1 MFLSDADTAELVAF
15 RRQLHE
21 RPELSG
27 EERHTARAV
36 RDFLERTQPDRLVD
50 NLGGHGLAAVY
61 DGAATGPCLMFRA
74 ELDALPIDEV
84 SAAPYRSR
92 ARGKAHLCGHDGHMA
107 SLGALALGLSRARP
121 KRGRVVL
128 LFQPAEETGAGAEAV
143 IVDPNFAAIQPDFV
157 FAWHNMP
164 GMPRGQASIADGPAA
179 CASRGLRAIFNGKT
193 AHASA
198 PEAGLSPTRAIAK
211 LMTELTALGRGG
223 EIDAGYSLVTIT
235 HVEMGAHSFGVA
247 PGRGE
252 VWATLR
258 TVTDAGMASLVERAE
273 RLIRDA
279 ASADGLDVEIAYR
292 DAFDSAVNAPAAV
305 EKVTQALD
313 AEGMKWSVGLPMR
326 PSEDFGRFSAE
337 APSAMFL
344 LGAGE
349 RHPSLHNADYDFPDE
364 LIPVAARVLMR
375 VARDALGSM

>member
-1 MFLSDADTAELVAF
+1 MFLSDADTADLIAF
-15 RRQLHE
+15 RHELHQ

-27 EERHTARAV
+27 EERETAQTVRA
-36 RDFLERTQPDRLVD
+36 FLEQARPDRVIGD
-50 NLGGHGLAAVY
+50 LGGHGLAAVY
-61 DGAATGPCLMFRA
+61 NGAAPGPCVMFRA

-84 SAAPYRSR
+84 SSSPYRSK

-107 SLGALALGLSRARP
+107 ALAALGLGLSRQRP
-121 KRGRVVL
+121 QRGRVVL
-128 LFQPAEETGAGAEAV
+128 LFQPAEEIGAGAEAV
-143 IVDPNFAAIQPDFV
+143 ILDPMFSAIEPDFV

-164 GMPRGQASIADGPAA
+164 GMPQGEASIANGPAA

-198 PEAGLSPTRAIAK
+198 PEAGLSPMRALARLMPEIA
-211 LMTELTALGRGG
+211 ALGRGG
-223 EIDAGYSLVTIT
+223 PIDELYSLVTIT

-252 VWATLR
+252 LWATLR
-258 TVTDAGMASLVERAE
+258 SVTDATMASLVERAKA
-273 RLIRDA
+273 LIRDA
-279 ASADGLDVEIAYR
+279 AGADGLDVEIVYQ
-292 DAFDSAVNAPAAV
+292 DAFDAAVNAPEAV
-305 EKVTQALD
+305 DRVVRALET
-313 AEGMKWSVGLPMR
+313 EGVKWKTGLPMR

-337 APSAMFL
+337 APSALFL

-349 RHPSLHNADYDFPDE
+349 GCPSLHNADYDFPDA

-375 VARDALGSM
+375 VVRDTLG

>member
-1 MFLSDADTAELVAF
+1 MFLSDSDTAELVAF
-15 RRQLHE
+15 RRHLHG

-27 EERHTARAV
+27 EERATAQAV
-36 RDFLERTQPDRLVD
+36 RAFLERTRPDRVIE

-74 ELDALPIDEV
+74 ELDALPIEEV

-92 ARGKAHLCGHDGHMA
+92 TLGKAHLCGHDGHMA
-107 SLGALALGLSRARP
+107 SLAALALGLSRQRP

-128 LFQPAEETGAGAEAV
+128 LFQPAEETGEGAEAV
-143 IVDPNFAAIQPDFV
+143 IVDPNFASIQPDFV

-164 GMPRGQASIADGPAA
+164 GMPRAEASIANGPAA

-193 AHASA
+193 AHASS
-198 PEAGLSPTRAIAK
+198 PEAGVSPMRALAR
-211 LMTELTALGRGG
+211 LMPELTALGRGG
-223 EIDAGYSLVTIT
+223 MIDEGYSLVTIT

-252 VWATLR
+252 LWATLR
-258 TVTDAGMASLVERAE
+258 TVTDAAMASLVERAE
-273 RLIRDA
+273 TLIRDA

-292 DAFDSAVNAPAAV
+292 DAFDSAVNAPPAV
-305 EKVTQALD
+305 EKVVGALG
-313 AEGMKWSVGLPMR
+313 AEGVKWRVGLPMR

-337 APSAMFL
+337 APSALFL

-349 RHPSLHNADYDFPDE
+349 SCPSLHNADYDFPDA
-364 LIPVAARVLMR
+364 LIPIASGVLMR
-375 VARDALGSM
+375 IARDALG